1 MPFAFCGFLQQSDD
15 QMKNRDITF
24 REIRSDEVAAIIDI
38 DAIYSGNAKPEYWRE
53 RLAPFIAKSNSRR
66 ISLGYVA
73 EKSDLSKPRSGGA
86 GSHVVGYIL
95 AEGRA
100 WEFGSPLCGW
110 ILAIGV
116 HPDAARS
123 GVGIGLC
130 SAVCRRF
137 KELDIR
143 TVRTMVRKDHV
154 ELLSFFRAAGFRA
167 GPFVELELEL

>member
-1 MPFAFCGFLQQSDD
+1 
-15 QMKNRDITF
+15 MKNLEISI
-24 REIRSDEVAAIIDI
+24 REIRSHDVAAITEI
-38 DAIYSGNAKPEYWRE
+38 DAIHSSNSKLEYWRE
-53 RLAPFIAKSNSRR
+53 RLAPFVEKTSSKR
-66 ISLGYVA
+66 ISLGYIA
-73 EKSDLSKPRSGGA
+73 EHDGR
-86 GSHVVGYIL
+86 VVGYIL

-116 HPDAARS
+116 RPDTGRS
-123 GVGIGLC
+123 GIGIGLC

-167 GPFVELELEL
+167 GPFVEMELEL

>member
-1 MPFAFCGFLQQSDD
+1 
-15 QMKNRDITF
+15 MKNLEISF
-24 REIRSDEVAAIIDI
+24 REIRSDDVAAIVEI
-38 DAIYSGNAKPEYWRE
+38 DAIHSGNTKPDYWRE
-53 RLAPFIAKSNSRR
+53 RLAPFIEKTNSKR
-66 ISLGYVA
+66 ISIGYVA
-73 EKSDLSKPRSGGA
+73 ATSDADRSA
-86 GSHVVGYIL
+86 VVGYIL

-116 HPDAARS
+116 RPDAGRS
-123 GVGIGLC
+123 GLGIGLC

-143 TVRTMVRKDHV
+143 TVRTMVRKDHL

-167 GPFVELELEL
+167 GPFVEMELEL